1 MEVMQEDSG
10 ALKEDV
16 NVVVLGIPG
25 SGEKLKTIAIPS
37 VKQGTGAVLALT
49 TVDKARDWTDEEDIF
64 AGSFDTTSANTGVI
78 EGAMSHI
85 QNLLG
90 RKILWLPCRHHIA
103 ELHIKHT
110 YMKIMGHTNRP
121 EA

>member
-1 MEVMQEDSG
+1 MLFWAFLDRG
-10 ALKEDV
+10 K
-16 NVVVLGIPG
+16 
-25 SGEKLKTIAIPS
+25 KLKTIAIPS

-110 YMKIMGHTNRP
+110 YMKIMNMQRAKCP
-121 EA
+121 KLNKSNLANII

>member
-1 MEVMQEDSG
+1 MEHSRRMSTLLFW
-10 ALKEDV
+10 AFLAR
-16 NVVVLGIPG
+16 
-25 SGEKLKTIAIPS
+25 GEKLKTIAIPS

-78 EGAMSHI
+78 EGVMSHI
-85 QNLLG
+85 ENLLG

-103 ELHIKHT
+103 ELHIKQ
-110 YMKIMGHTNRP
+110 
-121 EA
+121 